1 MSTNGMRQAAVL
13 GDPSYSLGCL
23 FSRKLGEA
31 SQAMKTRFGFILAR
45 NFTLSP
51 LSLFIDSL
59 RLAGDEGD
67 LSRKREFDWQI
78 LGDGL
83 PIRSSCGVELMPTAR
98 FGSPQNYDNI
108 VVVGGL
114 LGPQPPLTT
123 NAEMFLLR
131 AAREAKPITG
141 LCTGS
146 FVLARFGLLD
156 GYAAC
161 VSWFHIRE
169 FRSQFPQVK
178 ASADRLYEVDRDR
191 ATCSGG
197 AGSADLAAHFI
208 SAALGDQA
216 AEKASKIL
224 LLDRVRTT
232 RDAQPVSDMFS
243 AAASISVRR
252 ALLLMESNLQCP
264 LEIEQIARTAGRSRR
279 QLERLFGLELDTSPK
294 EAYVALRVARAAG
307 LLTSSDMPISDV
319 GYEVGFANA
328 GHFSRVFRQFVGRS
342 PSDLRKSN
350 AHPDRR

>member
-1 MSTNGMRQAAVL
+1 
-13 GDPSYSLGCL
+13 
-23 FSRKLGEA
+23 
-31 SQAMKTRFGFILAR
+31 MKTRFGFILAR

-98 FGSPQNYDNI
+98 FGSPHDYDNI

-114 LGPQPPLTT
+114 LSQQPPITT

-131 AAREAKPITG
+131 ATREAKPITA

-197 AGSADLAAHFI
+197 AGSADLAAQFV
-208 SAALGDQA
+208 SAVLGDQA

-224 LLDRVRTT
+224 ILDRVRTT

-243 AAASISVRR
+243 AAESISVRR
-252 ALLLMESNLQCP
+252 ALLLMESNLYRP
-264 LEIEQIARTAGRSRR
+264 LEINLIAQSVGRSRR

-294 EAYVALRVARAAG
+294 EAYVALRVARAAD
-307 LLTSSDMPISDV
+307 LLATSDMPISDV
-319 GYEVGFANA
+319 GYEVGFTNA
-328 GHFSRVFRQFVGRS
+328 GHFSRVFRQFAGMS
-342 PSDLRKSN
+342 PSDLRRSN
-350 AHPDRR
+350 HHPNGLNLVEKIRGRTRMAQGLLRSGTDD

>member
-1 MSTNGMRQAAVL
+1 
-13 GDPSYSLGCL
+13 
-23 FSRKLGEA
+23 
-31 SQAMKTRFGFILAR
+31 MKMKFGFILAR
-45 NFTLSP
+45 NFTLTP

-67 LSRKREFDWQI
+67 LSRRREFDWQI

-83 PIRSSCGVELMPTAR
+83 PIRSSCGVEVLPTAR
-98 FGSPQNYDNI
+98 FGSPRDYDNI

-114 LGPQPPLTT
+114 LGQQSPLTK
-123 NAEMFLLR
+123 NDEAFLLR
-131 AAREAKPITG
+131 AAREGTPITA

-146 FVLARFGLLD
+146 FILAHLGLLD

-197 AGSADLAAHFI
+197 VGSADLAAHFV
-208 SAALGDQA
+208 SSVLGDRA

-224 LLDRVRTT
+224 ILDRVRTN

-243 AAASISVRR
+243 ADMSISVRR
-252 ALLLMESNLQCP
+252 ALLLMESNLQSP
-264 LEIEQIARTAGRSRR
+264 LEISQIARASGRSRR
-279 QLERLFGLELDTSPK
+279 QLERLFGLELETSPK
-294 EAYVALRVARAAG
+294 EAYVALRIARAAD
-307 LLTSSDMPISDV
+307 LLASSDIPISDI

-328 GHFSRVFRQFVGRS
+328 GHFSRVFRQFAGLS
-342 PSDLRKSN
+342 PSDHRKSHTHQN
-350 AHPDRR
+350 SVNLVERIRGRAKAFHS

>member
-1 MSTNGMRQAAVL
+1 
-13 GDPSYSLGCL
+13 
-23 FSRKLGEA
+23 
-31 SQAMKTRFGFILAR
+31 MKTRFGFILAR

-59 RLAGDEGD
+59 RLAGDESD
-67 LSRKREFDWQI
+67 LSRKRAFDWQI

-83 PIRSSCGVELMPTAR
+83 PIRSSCGVELLPTAR
-98 FGSPQNYDNI
+98 FGSPHDYDNI

-114 LGPQPPLTT
+114 LGQQLPITT
-123 NAEMFLLR
+123 SGQDFLMR
-131 AAREAKPITG
+131 AAGDAKPITA

-146 FVLARFGLLD
+146 FILARLGLLD

-161 VSWFHIRE
+161 VSWFHIQE
-169 FRSQFPQVK
+169 FRSQFPQVG
-178 ASADRLYEVDRDR
+178 ASADRLYEVDRNR

-197 AGSADLAAHFI
+197 AGSADLAAHFV
-208 SAALGDQA
+208 SAVLGDQA

-224 LLDRVRTT
+224 IMDRVRTT

-243 AAASISVRR
+243 AAMSISVRR

-264 LEIEQIARTAGRSRR
+264 LEIEQIAKAAGRSRR

-294 EAYVALRVARAAG
+294 EAYVALRVARAAD
-307 LLTSSDMPISDV
+307 LLATSDIPISDV
-319 GYEVGFANA
+319 GFEVGFTNA
-328 GHFSRVFRQFVGRS
+328 GHFSRVFRQFAGLS

-350 AHPDRR
+350 AHPNGLRLIERMRCSARRAPGVVA